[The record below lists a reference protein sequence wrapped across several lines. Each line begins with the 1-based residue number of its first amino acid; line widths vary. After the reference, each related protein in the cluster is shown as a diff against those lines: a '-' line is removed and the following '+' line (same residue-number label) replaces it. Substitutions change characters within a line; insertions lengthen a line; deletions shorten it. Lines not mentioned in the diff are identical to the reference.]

1 MIDLIEPYIIAVVDE
16 MMDAVES
23 DQMWTLS
30 HVPEG
35 KKSWPAIC
43 LHFETVCLPFFIAI
57 MRLLSGLNEIACLIP
72 DSFYEVC
79 EMIKPLIPEEGENKT

>member
-1 MIDLIEPYIIAVVDE
+1 MYSFLDSLFIFIKFQGLIDLIEPYIIAVVDE

-23 DQMWTLS
+23 GQMWTLS

-43 LHFETVCLPFFIAI
+43 LHFETVCL
-57 MRLLSGLNEIACLIP
+57 L
-72 DSFYEVC
+72 FYSYHETTKWI
-79 EMIKPLIPEEGENKT
+79 E